1 MVPDT
6 ETKVYDVTLKFTN
19 EDGSTTEKT
28 VKLADGFK
36 IQGQYFDGVDFY
48 ECLDA
53 NDTVVTDTNPFTIS
67 ESNKEVTLK
76 KKAAVITV
84 DGKEIEGNVVPEG
97 SIYGILPG
105 WRREM
110 DTMC

>member
-97 SIYGILPG
+97 SIYGILPDG
-105 WRREM
+105 GREM